1 MREDSPYHPVLFRV
15 DHYSHSVT
23 AKGFNTIWDWSH
35 RVQPRVY
42 NFGRKF
48 PRFSVGSEKI
58 YVSEIVILYELYYFG
73 FFKINLFNFDIEFLK
88 FRKFSVFAV
97 SKTVNP
103 GAASPDLGRPWHM
116 HTTQLHMQAASEWP
130 RGMICHQKNFKSPIK
145 FTVGQ
150 LFPNK
155 ICELFLKKLLK
166 NLNLLLSIIIFL
178 TWNTQDSRNW
188 FFGYALRKWDDKLGK
203 FWICVTERFSFKDVR
218 LTNYRQKLKF
228 RFVRGRILPSH

>member
-1 MREDSPYHPVLFRV
+1 LDGNFLDFRWGPKKYMFPKLLF
-15 DHYSHSVT
+15 YMNYIISV
-23 AKGFNTIWDWSH
+23 
-35 RVQPRVY
+35 
-42 NFGRKF
+42 
-48 PRFSVGSEKI
+48 
-58 YVSEIVILYELYYFG
+58 

-178 TWNTQDSRNW
+178 T
-188 FFGYALRKWDDKLGK
+188 
-203 FWICVTERFSFKDVR
+203 
-218 LTNYRQKLKF
+218 
-228 RFVRGRILPSH
+228 